1 VIIDCAHYR
10 DGVRQQEAKLDIEH
24 AAKCA
29 SGDEGFVWVGA
40 YEPSDEE
47 LERITE
53 GFALPPLAVEDA
65 SSEHQRPKLEEY
77 DDCLFIVLKTAR
89 YDEEEER
96 VHFGEI
102 DLFVAPKYVIS
113 IRHGEA
119 ADLRPAR
126 ERLEDEHSDL
136 LAFGAPAVAWAIL
149 DAVVD
154 NYEPVVAGIEDDIE
168 EVEQEVFDARTES
181 IQRIYFLKREVI
193 EFHRAVAPLLA
204 PLEALERG
212 SYPQVHEHLR
222 PFFRDVGDHARRVDE
237 QVMSHRELLTSI
249 LEANLALINLRQN
262 EVVKAVSAWAAIA
275 GVIAVL
281 TGIWG
286 MNFDHMPELGLTY
299 GYPLAL
305 LTMLSSAAVL
315 YRLFKRLGWL

>member
-1 VIIDCAHYR
+1 VIIDCAHYQ
-10 DGVRQQEAKLDIEH
+10 DGVRQHEGKLEIAH
-24 AAKCA
+24 AGACA
-29 SGDEGFVWVGA
+29 TEKEGFVWVGA
-40 YEPSDEE
+40 YEPTDEE
-47 LERITE
+47 LESINE
-53 GFALPPLAVEDA
+53 AFALPPLAVEDS
-65 SSEHQRPKLEEY
+65 SSEHQRPKIEEY

-89 YDEEEER
+89 YDEKEER

-102 DLFVAPKYVIS
+102 DLFVGPKYVIS
-113 IRHGEA
+113 IRHDEA

-126 ERLEDEHSDL
+126 ERLEEEHREL
-136 LAFGAPAVAWAIL
+136 LAYGAPAVAWAIL

-154 NYEPVVAGIEDDIE
+154 YYEPVVAGIEDDIE
-168 EVEQEVFDARTES
+168 EVEQEVFQARTES
-181 IQRIYFLKREVI
+181 IERIYFLKREVI

-212 SYPQVHEHLR
+212 TYRQVPEELR

-286 MNFDHMPELGLTY
+286 MNFDHMPELRLAY

-305 LTMLSSAAVL
+305 LVMLSSVLFL
-315 YRLFKRLGWL
+315 YRFFKRLGWL